1 MLTRKQIIANIEAME
16 KQGAQ
21 QGEIQEWLNTLPK
34 PASTPV
40 QPSVASQ
47 PVEQGGTQSFVSF
60 PATGKEGY
68 LTQAGKTIGNIPSS
82 ALSFAKNISESPKNI
97 FESIK
102 SIPQE
107 FKNLVNE
114 SGGDTG
120 KAIER
125 TITEI
130 PQTAYK
136 MFVPQFAQSIIS
148 GDYQN
153 AQKIL
158 AEDPVGQ
165 LAPLLLGAKAI
176 AEKAGAGAQFNQA
189 METITKPV
197 IAPTKAIGNLAT
209 KTISGASKFG
219 VSQAT
224 GLNSQTI
231 STALKNPQELGNAIK
246 QGINREVIAG
256 QVKVA
261 IESRLRDLS
270 ETGKGYETMRQSG
283 AIVKVPS
290 DLISQTLKKFGLSL
304 DKNGKIK
311 STVESRPI
319 SNSDKIALEGF
330 VKTFGNKKNLS
341 TNAFFNAREALTNL
355 SKFEQGKTQ
364 IPQLI
369 AKELRKAYDNAGKSQ
384 IKGLG
389 TLDRIYSSE
398 RTLLNLIK
406 KDYLEKNTVGGIKLK
421 DNAINKISNTTG
433 IGKDALLSRLE
444 KLVPGIE
451 KQIKLVKVIEDI
463 ENSGGQK
470 VGTYA
475 RAAGIGAGA
484 ITLNPYLIVGSILS
498 IPEIAVPLLR
508 GVGYSASKIKSTM
521 DVLGIPLKEL
531 NKLPDIITSG
541 LAPK

>member
-1 MLTRKQIIANIEAME
+1 MLTREQIIANIEAME

-21 QGEIQEWLNTLPK
+21 QGEIQEWLDTLPK
-34 PASTPV
+34 PDSIPT
-40 QPSVASQ
+40 QPDIVPQ
-47 PVEQGGTQSFVSF
+47 PVEQEGAPFTLF

-68 LTQAGKTIGNIPSS
+68 LEQAGKTIGNIPGST
-82 ALSFAKNISESPKNI
+82 LNFAKNIVEAPKNI
-97 FESIK
+97 FDSIK

-107 FKNLVNE
+107 FKNLVND
-114 SGGDTG
+114 SGGDVG
-120 KAIER
+120 KAVER
-125 TITEI
+125 TITEM
-130 PQTAYK
+130 PHTAYK
-136 MFVPQFAQSIIS
+136 MFMPQFARSIIN
-148 GDYQN
+148 GDYQG
-153 AQKIL
+153 AQKVL

-165 LAPLLLGAKAI
+165 IAPLLLGAKAI
-176 AEKAGAGAQFNQA
+176 AEKAGAGAQFNQV
-189 METITKPV
+189 METIAKPV
-197 IAPTKAIGNLAT
+197 IAPAKSIGSVAE
-209 KTISGASKFG
+209 KTISGSSKF
-219 VSQAT
+219 VISQAT
-224 GLNSQTI
+224 GLNPQTI
-231 STALKNPQELGNAIK
+231 STTLKNPQELGNAIK

-256 QVKVA
+256 QVKGA
-261 IESRLRDLS
+261 IESRLKDLS
-270 ETGKGYETMRQSG
+270 ETGKGYEAMRQSG
-283 AIVKVPS
+283 TMVKVPS

-304 DKNGKIK
+304 DKNGNIK
-311 STVESRPI
+311 STIESRPI
-319 SNSDKIALEGF
+319 SNADKIALEGF

-389 TLDRIYSSE
+389 TLDKTYSSE

-421 DNAINKISNTTG
+421 DSAINKISNATG

-508 GVGYSASKIKSTM
+508 GVGYSAAKIKSTM

-531 NKLPDIITSG
+531 NKLPDTITSG

>member
-1 MLTRKQIIANIEAME
+1 MLTREQIIANIEAME

-21 QGEIQEWLNTLPK
+21 QGEIQEWLDTLPK
-34 PASTPV
+34 PDSIPT
-40 QPSVASQ
+40 QPDIVPQ
-47 PVEQGGTQSFVSF
+47 PVEQEGAPFTLF

-68 LTQAGKTIGNIPSS
+68 LEQAGKTIGNIPGST
-82 ALSFAKNISESPKNI
+82 LNFAKNIVEAPKNI
-97 FESIK
+97 FDSIK

-107 FKNLVNE
+107 FKNLVND
-114 SGGDTG
+114 SGGDVG
-120 KAIER
+120 KAVEK
-125 TITEI
+125 TITEM
-130 PQTAYK
+130 PHTAYK
-136 MFVPQFAQSIIS
+136 MFMPQFARSIIN
-148 GDYQN
+148 GDYQG
-153 AQKIL
+153 AQKVL

-165 LAPLLLGAKAI
+165 IAPLLLGAKAI
-176 AEKAGAGAQFNQA
+176 AEKAGAGAQFNQV
-189 METITKPV
+189 METIAKPV
-197 IAPTKAIGNLAT
+197 IAPAKSIGSVAA
-209 KTISGASKFG
+209 KTISGSSKF
-219 VSQAT
+219 VISQAT
-224 GLNSQTI
+224 GLNPQTI
-231 STALKNPQELGNAIK
+231 STTLKNPQELGNAIK

-256 QVKVA
+256 QVKRA
-261 IESRLRDLS
+261 IESRLKDLS
-270 ETGKGYETMRQSG
+270 ETGKGYEAMRQSG
-283 AIVKVPS
+283 TMVKVPS

-304 DKNGKIK
+304 DKNGNIK
-311 STVESRPI
+311 STIESRPI
-319 SNSDKIALEGF
+319 SNADKIALEGF

-389 TLDRIYSSE
+389 TLDKIYSSE

-421 DNAINKISNTTG
+421 DSAINKISNATG

-508 GVGYSASKIKSTM
+508 GVGYSAAKIKSTM

-531 NKLPDIITSG
+531 NKLPDTITSG